1 MEVLLRKWRLTDA
14 ENLALLA
21 NNPNIAKNLRDSFP
35 NPYTVEHA
43 KQFITMALSKEPQ
56 TIFAIEYGGNL
67 VGGIGLH
74 PQNDIYRTNA
84 ELGYWIGENFWG
96 KGIVTKAIKKILPIG
111 FSLPNIERIFAVPF
125 GSNIG
130 SQRVLEKTGFT
141 LEAKLSKTLIKNGV
155 FEDELIYAIRKA

>member
-1 MEVLLRKWRLTDA
+1 MEVVLRPWRLLDA
-14 ENLALLA
+14 EKLALLA

-96 KGIVTKAIKKILPIG
+96 KGIVAKAIMKILAIG

-155 FEDELIYAIRKA
+155 YEDELIYAIRKA

>member
-1 MEVLLRKWRLTDA
+1 MEVLLRPWRLSDA
-14 ENLALLA
+14 ENLAQLA
-21 NNPNIAKNLRDSFP
+21 NNPNIAKNLRDAFP
-35 NPYTVEHA
+35 HPYTMEHA
-43 KQFITMALSKEPQ
+43 VQFITMVHSKLPQ

-74 PQNDIYRTNA
+74 SQNDIYKSNA
-84 ELGYWIGENFWG
+84 ELGYWIAEAYWG
-96 KGIVTKAIKKILPIG
+96 KGIVVEAIKKILPIG

-155 FEDELIYAIRKA
+155 YEDELIYAIRKA